1 MPQSLLRRTRG
12 LELELLRR
20 PRERRRCG
28 LEELGG
34 VDPSG
39 RGRYS
44 VAIERL
50 GAESA
55 AVRLGGELDLAAAP
69 AIDAAMRR
77 VERWSPLS
85 VLVDA
90 ADVGF
95 VDLTVIGR
103 LVAANARLEESGG
116 SLLVVHPPQCLLRI
130 LDVLDELDLPVLR

>member
-1 MPQSLLRRTRG
+1 VSQIQLRRTRG
-12 LELELLRR
+12 LELELRQR
-20 PRERRRCG
+20 SRERRPCG
-28 LEELGG
+28 AHESSP
-34 VDPSG
+34 DPV

-44 VAIERL
+44 VAVERL

-55 AVRLGGELDLAAAP
+55 AIRLGGELDLAAVP
-69 AIDAAMRR
+69 AIDGALRR

-95 VDLTVIGR
+95 VDLTVVGR
-103 LVAANARLEESGG
+103 LVAANSRLEQAGG
-116 SLLVVHPPQCLLRI
+116 SLLVVHPPDCLLRI